1 MQNLKGGKEYYDQV
15 KRVEM
20 VKTANIT
27 SQLGVVFCKIHS
39 LGEREPQI
47 IELELFVRDFEF
59 QFVVTGI

>member
-1 MQNLKGGKEYYDQV
+1 
-15 KRVEM
+15 M

-39 LGEREPQI
+39 LGEKEPQI

>member
-15 KRVEM
+15 RSVEM

-27 SQLGVVFCKIHS
+27 SQLGVVFCKIHN

>member
-1 MQNLKGGKEYYDQV
+1 
-15 KRVEM
+15 M

-39 LGEREPQI
+39 LGEREQQI